1 MQHVRAVEFFILS
14 MSGRKGVPAVSRP
27 MAPALE
33 VLVSEMPVV
42 PNRSIHKSRRHLSSF
57 NSTAIALLFSASFL
71 EPSLTRSEVQI
82 AVQQANK
89 EKQTEHHSGDLFEI
103 PCENPIENP
112 ENPLGHGGM
121 GVEACTH
128 VE

>member
-33 VLVSEMPVV
+33 ALVSEMPVV
-42 PNRSIHKSRRHLSSF
+42 PNRSIHKSRRHLSSLH
-57 NSTAIALLFSASFL
+57 STAIALLFSASFL

-89 EKQTEHHSGDLFEI
+89 EK
-103 PCENPIENP
+103 
-112 ENPLGHGGM
+112 
-121 GVEACTH
+121 
-128 VE
+128 